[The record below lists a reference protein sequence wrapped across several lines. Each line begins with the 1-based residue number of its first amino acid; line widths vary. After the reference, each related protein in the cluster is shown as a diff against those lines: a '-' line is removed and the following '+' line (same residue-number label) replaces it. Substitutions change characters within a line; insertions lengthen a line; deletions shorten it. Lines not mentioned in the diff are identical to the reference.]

1 MIVDDKGNV
10 FENRRKNKAD
20 RRKNTANNTD
30 GKRTERRGTDRRRP
44 SSEEKNKE
52 INK

>member
-10 FENRRKNKAD
+10 FENRRKNKED
-20 RRKNTANNTD
+20 RRKNNLGNPS
-30 GKRTERRGTDRRRP
+30 ERRTNDRRRP
-44 SSEEKNKE
+44 ISEEKNKE